1 MDTADIQVRLSRA
14 LLPFKKEPRFAE
26 LALAAPDAYGPF
38 WLSTTLVFCLASCSN
53 VASFMDY
60 AGDAGDW
67 SYDFSRLAS
76 ALTLVEV
83 FLVGLPL
90 IVWGTGKY
98 FNIPVSLLFL
108 VCLYGYSMLMFIPA
122 AVRVVPT
129 SWSCRA
135 AVSNSSDDST
145 RPLGRWR
152 AWCRWTPL
160 TGSRS

>member
-1 MDTADIQVRLSRA
+1 VDTVDIQVRLSRA

-26 LALAAPDAYGPF
+26 LALPAPDAYGPF

-60 AGDAGDW
+60 AGDISDW

-76 ALTLVEV
+76 ALTFVEV

-90 IVWGTGKY
+90 IVWCTGKY
-98 FNIPVSLLFL
+98 FNVPMTLLFL

-122 AVRVVPT
+122 AVRAVT
-129 SWSCRA
+129 RSWSCR
-135 AVSNSSDDST
+135 SIK
-145 RPLGRWR
+145 WF
-152 AWCRWTPL
+152 
-160 TGSRS
+160 